1 MIHSKSFHFIE
12 QTVIKI
18 KRKLEK
24 KIYKFIAYTSLVNFL
39 KKGF

>member
-24 KIYKFIAYTSLVNFL
+24 KKSTSLL
-39 KKGF
+39 HILP